1 MIPITFNAD
10 DLNNEKKGNI
20 RPQDFASYLSIS
32 MTKRAGVLDI
42 FENPCTAYQTN
53 YFTGYATLTMH
64 KGYINIYGRCIYVE
78 EGEQVQVQ
86 LPTDNNTVTGVF
98 GVRINLG
105 ETGANEVTW
114 FTKTTALRQ
123 DDLLNN
129 ETNGI
134 YEFALYNYTA
144 TSSNIQLTYIAPK
157 MENIADYLKGANF
170 ETKATTDNTD
180 AIATTKYVQNNL
192 VNWLPQFKQIT
203 LKAIVKAESENI
215 SSNVTFSGYGIK
227 YKDYATGKSYWIGN
241 LIGRFRA
248 TRDFNAVARFSL
260 NSVST
265 TGVTFKSVLNAGVL
279 NTKDSNTEYTGEGT
293 GFYPCISD
301 YGNVGGTSISYH
313 PVKTSDNVRKN
324 YYMTMSITNIIME
337 VE

>member
-20 RPQDFASYLSIS
+20 RPQDLASYLSIG

-86 LPTDNNTVTGVF
+86 LPNDNNTVTGVF

-129 ETNGI
+129 ETGGI

-157 MENIADYLKGANF
+157 IEFLTDYLNGANF
-170 ETKATTDNTD
+170 TTKPNTDNTNS
-180 AIATTKYVQNNL
+180 IATTAFVQSLISQEKVTGKKEQNGYIKFSNGLIVKWGFARTSSGSYFGVVNFDKTVPFTQVFAVL
-192 VNWLPQFKQIT
+192 VTPFNDTTDDAWIQ
-203 LKAIVKAESENI
+203 LKAYN
-215 SSNVTFSGYGIK
+215 TTQFGYRVDRDRTDCM
-227 YKDYATGKSYWIGN
+227 YLAIG
-241 LIGRFRA
+241 
-248 TRDFNAVARFSL
+248 V
-260 NSVST
+260 
-265 TGVTFKSVLNAGVL
+265 
-279 NTKDSNTEYTGEGT
+279 
-293 GFYPCISD
+293 
-301 YGNVGGTSISYH
+301 
-313 PVKTSDNVRKN
+313 
-324 YYMTMSITNIIME
+324 
-337 VE
+337 

>member
-1 MIPITFNAD
+1 MIAITFNAD

-20 RPQDFASYLSIS
+20 RPQDFASYLSVS
-32 MTKRAGVLDI
+32 MPRRAGVLDI
-42 FENPCTAYQTN
+42 FENPCVAYQTN

-86 LPTDNNTVTGVF
+86 LPTDSNSVTGMF

-123 DDLLNN
+123 DDILNN
-129 ETNGI
+129 ETSGI

-157 MENIADYLKGANF
+157 IEHIAEFLKGANF
-170 ETKATTDNTD
+170 ETKATNDNTD

-203 LKAIVKAESENI
+203 LNAVVKAESENI
-215 SSNVTFSGYGIK
+215 SSNVAFSGYGIK

-248 TRDFNAVARFSL
+248 TRDFGSVGRFSL

-265 TGVTFKSVLNAGVL
+265 TGVTFKNVLNAGVL
-279 NTKDSNTEYTGEGT
+279 NTKDSNTEYTGDGT
-293 GFYPCISD
+293 GFSASITD

-313 PVKTSDNVRKN
+313 PVKTSDSVRN
-324 YYMTMSITNIIME
+324 SWYVTMSITNIIME

>member
-10 DLNNEKKGNI
+10 DLNNKKKGNI
-20 RPQDFASYLSIS
+20 RAQDLASYLSIG

-123 DDLLNN
+123 DNLLNN

-157 MENIADYLKGANF
+157 IEFLTDYLNGANF
-170 ETKATTDNTD
+170 ITKPNTDNTNS
-180 AIATTKYVQNNL
+180 IATTAFVQSLISQEKVTGKKEQNGYIKFSNGL
-192 VNWLPQFKQIT
+192 
-203 LKAIVKAESENI
+203 IVKWGFASGSPLQVVNFDTTVPFTQVFAVLVTPFNNTTGNGRVQLRVYNTTQFVYSAESDW
-215 SSNVTFSGYGIK
+215 TDCMYL
-227 YKDYATGKSYWIGN
+227 AIG
-241 LIGRFRA
+241 
-248 TRDFNAVARFSL
+248 V
-260 NSVST
+260 
-265 TGVTFKSVLNAGVL
+265 
-279 NTKDSNTEYTGEGT
+279 
-293 GFYPCISD
+293 
-301 YGNVGGTSISYH
+301 
-313 PVKTSDNVRKN
+313 
-324 YYMTMSITNIIME
+324 
-337 VE
+337 